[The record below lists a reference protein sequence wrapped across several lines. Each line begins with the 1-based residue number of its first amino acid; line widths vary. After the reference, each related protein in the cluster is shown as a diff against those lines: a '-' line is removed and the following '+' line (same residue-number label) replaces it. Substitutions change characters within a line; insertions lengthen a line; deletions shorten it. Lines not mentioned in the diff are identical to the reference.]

1 MFISFC
7 TIGGEESQGVAT
19 IESTTETTVAEE
31 EITFEEGVLEFARCM
46 REEGIDF
53 PDPTFDIDG
62 NPEFN
67 ELNIENEEAFEEAFT
82 NCEDILRRALP
93 EQFDLDPEVEAA
105 LIDAS
110 LEFSQ
115 CMREE
120 GIDFPDP
127 TFDIDGNPE
136 FNELNIENEEAFEEA
151 FTNCEDILRRALPEQ
166 FDLDPEVEA
175 ALIDA
180 SLEFSQCMR
189 EEGIDFPDPTP
200 GEFGFFA
207 FRDADVDW
215 SSEQVQEAFEICQ
228 PENPL
233 ENLDD

>member
-1 MFISFC
+1 WGYPWVYELYKYCFFNTSIRSFKRNFIGTSNRRFVRSLSSNKSIKDSTSGGSKKIRRITLLLFISFC
-7 TIGGEESQGVAT
+7 TIGGEETQGVAT
-19 IESTTETTVAEE
+19 IETTTETTVSEQE
-31 EITFEEGVLEFARCM
+31 LTFEEGILEFAQCM
-46 REEGIDF
+46 REEGINF
-53 PDPTFDIDG
+53 PDPNFDSEG

-67 ELNIENEEAFEEAFT
+67 NLEIEDEEAFEEAFT

-115 CMREE
+115 CMRE
-120 GIDFPDP
+120 
-127 TFDIDGNPE
+127 
-136 FNELNIENEEAFEEA
+136 
-151 FTNCEDILRRALPEQ
+151 Q
-166 FDLDPEVEA
+166 
-175 ALIDA
+175 
-180 SLEFSQCMR
+180 
-189 EEGIDFPDPTP
+189 GIDFPDPTP

-215 SSEQVQEAFEICQ
+215 SSDEVQSAFEICQ

-233 ENLDD
+233 DNLDD

>member
-31 EITFEEGVLEFARCM
+31 EITFEEGVLEFSQCM

-53 PDPTFDIDG
+53 PDPTLDIDG

-82 NCEDILRRALP
+82 
-93 EQFDLDPEVEAA
+93 
-105 LIDAS
+105 S
-110 LEFSQ
+110 
-115 CMREE
+115 
-120 GIDFPDP
+120 
-127 TFDIDGNPE
+127 
-136 FNELNIENEEAFEEA
+136 
-151 FTNCEDILRRALPEQ
+151 CEDILRRALPEQ

-215 SSEQVQEAFEICQ
+215 SSDEVQEAFEVCQ